1 MANVNLN
8 EKPPSLDVTEFTP
21 PIDYKSNRKGP
32 IRFVLSHVFHYKR
45 LLVSAIF
52 LRLISTLFQSSIP
65 LIIGLMINDY
75 EYYHNNHLNFP
86 TNLFTFY
93 LVLILVVGITAAIV
107 NLLGNWSNEF
117 ISQRMERDAR
127 DELYSS
133 LIGKSLTFHD
143 QQTIGDLMSRAAT
156 DVRQLNFMINPGFS
170 LTFQA
175 LVGILIPLIFISFIN
190 PQLLLVPII
199 FVIFFVVFLRSY
211 NNKFAP
217 VAYRQRVLS
226 GTITGRLNEV
236 ITGIFVVR
244 GMNQEP
250 KERSIFYKNIEDY
263 KQNSIDQGRVI
274 ARYYP
279 LLFFGL
285 ATVFALFHGLILLNA
300 GTISLGDLVAYITL
314 IQLLRFPTFI
324 NIFAFTVLTMGVQS
338 AKRILQLLNWESD
351 IDLNPSGYS
360 QDIKGYIKFEN
371 VSFGYNSS
379 KPVIKNVSFSIE
391 PGQTVALVGM
401 TGAGKTT
408 ITKLLTRLYAPTEG
422 SISIDGV
429 SLGDWSINSL
439 RSQTAIV
446 EQDVFLFSKSIKE
459 NIAFGHNVP
468 IHEIEDAAKKAQAYN
483 FITDLP
489 EGFESVIGERGFD
502 LSGGQ
507 RQRIAIARA
516 ILRNPKILILDDASS
531 AIDSRTEDEIQT
543 AIRNVLKDRVSFL
556 ITHRLAQIRRADKI
570 ILMDKGEISA
580 IGTHEELL
588 RTSKVYRSIF
598 ASFDEYDKVYGALER
613 GSGA

>member
-8 EKPPSLDVTEFTP
+8 TKPPSLDITEFTP
-21 PIDYKSNRKGP
+21 PIDYKTNRNGP
-32 IRFVLSHVFHYKR
+32 IRYVLSHVSHYKR
-45 LLVSAIF
+45 LLIPAIV
-52 LRLISTLFQSSIP
+52 LRLISTLLQSSIP
-65 LIIGLMINDY
+65 VIIGLMINDY
-75 EYYHNNHLNFP
+75 SKYGFNFP
-86 TNLFTFY
+86 NNLFTNY
-93 LVLILVVGITAAIV
+93 LILIFVVGVSAAFV
-107 NLLGNWSNEF
+107 NLLGNWSIEF
-117 ISQRMERDAR
+117 ISQRIERDTR

-133 LIGKSLTFHD
+133 LMGKSLTFHD

-156 DVRQLNFMINPGFS
+156 DVRQLNFMMNPGFS
-170 LTFQA
+170 LVFQA
-175 LVGILIPLIFISFIN
+175 MVGIIIPMVFIFGID
-190 PQLLLVPII
+190 PQLLLVPVV
-199 FVIFFVVFLRSY
+199 FVIVFVIFLRSY
-211 NNKFAP
+211 NNKYGP
-217 VAYRQRVLS
+217 IAYRQRVLS
-226 GTITGRLNEV
+226 GTITGRLTEV

-250 KERSIFYKNIEDY
+250 KERRIFYRNIEDY

-285 ATVFALFHGLILLNA
+285 ATVFALFHGLLLLNQ
-300 GTISLGDLVAYITL
+300 GVITLGDLVAYIGL

-338 AKRILQLLNWESD
+338 AKRILQLLNWESE

-360 QDIKGYIKFEN
+360 QEINGYIKFDN
-371 VSFGYNSS
+371 VTFGYKAD
-379 KPVIKNVSFSIE
+379 KPVIKNISFTVE
-391 PGQTVALVGM
+391 PGQTIALVGM
-401 TGAGKTT
+401 TGSGKTT

-429 SLGDWSINSL
+429 ALNDWSINSL

-446 EQDVFLFSKSIKE
+446 EQDVFLFSKTIKE
-459 NIAFGHNVP
+459 NIAFGLNVP
-468 IHEIEDAAKKAQAYN
+468 IYEIEDAAKKAQAHN

-489 EGFESVIGERGFD
+489 EGFESKIGERGFT

-543 AIRNVLKDRVSFL
+543 AIRTVLKDRVSFL

-588 RTSKVYRSIF
+588 LSSKVYKSIF
-598 ASFDEYDKVYGALER
+598 SSFDEYEKVYGDLEKG
-613 GSGA
+613 GSE

>member
-8 EKPPSLDVTEFTP
+8 EKPPTLDITEFTS
-21 PIDYKSNRKGP
+21 PINYKSNRKGP
-32 IRFVLSHVFHYKR
+32 IRWVLSHVFHYKR
-45 LLVSAIF
+45 LMIPALL
-52 LRLISTLFQSSIP
+52 LRILSTILQSLIP
-65 LIIGLMINDY
+65 VIIGLIVNDWSN
-75 EYYHNNHLNFP
+75 YHDNGIVFP
-86 TNLFTFY
+86 QSKIMFY
-93 LVLILVVGITAAIV
+93 VLLIFIVGISAAIV
-107 NLLGNWSNEF
+107 NLLGSWSIEF
-117 ISQRMERDAR
+117 ISQRIERDTR
-127 DELYSS
+127 DELYAS

-170 LTFQA
+170 LVFQA
-175 LVGILIPLIFISFIN
+175 LLGIIIPLVFISSIN
-190 PQLLLVPII
+190 PQLLLVPVI

-217 VAYRQRVLS
+217 VAYRQRVLA

-244 GMNQEP
+244 GMNQAP

-285 ATVFALFHGLILLNA
+285 ATVLSLFHGLILVNQK
-300 GTISLGDLVAYITL
+300 TISLGDLIAYIGL

-360 QDIKGYIKFEN
+360 QEIKGYIKFEN
-371 VSFGYNSS
+371 VTFGYNPD
-379 KPVIKNVSFSIE
+379 KPVIKNVSFSVE
-391 PGQTVALVGM
+391 PGQTIALVGM
-401 TGAGKTT
+401 TGSGKTT
-408 ITKLLTRLYAPTEG
+408 ITKLLTRLYAPTNG
-422 SISIDGV
+422 AVSIDGIA
-429 SLGDWSINSL
+429 LNEWSINSL

-446 EQDVFLFSKSIKE
+446 EQDVFLFSKTIKE
-459 NIAFGHNVP
+459 NIAFGLKASMESIV
-468 IHEIEDAAKKAQAYN
+468 EAAKKAQAHK
-483 FITDLP
+483 FIMDLP
-489 EGFESVIGERGFD
+489 EQYDSVIGERGFT

-543 AIRNVLKDRVSFL
+543 AIRTVLKDRVSFL

-570 ILMDKGEISA
+570 VLMDKGEIIG
-580 IGTHEELL
+580 IGTHIELL
-588 RTSKVYRSIF
+588 RTSKVYKSIF
-598 ASFDEYDKVYGALER
+598 SSFDEYDKVYGALER
-613 GSGA
+613 QGGQ

>member
-1 MANVNLN
+1 MANINL
-8 EKPPSLDVTEFTP
+8 KGPPALDVTEFTP
-21 PIDYKSNRKGP
+21 PINYNTNRKGP
-32 IRFVLSHVFHYKR
+32 IRWVLSHVFHYKR
-45 LLVSAIF
+45 LLIPAII
-52 LRLISTLFQSSIP
+52 LRLISTLLQSSIP
-65 LIIGLMINDY
+65 LILGLIINDY
-75 EYYHNNHLNFP
+75 EYYHSRNLIFP
-86 TNLFTFY
+86 NNLFMNY
-93 LVLILVVGITAAIV
+93 LILIFVVGVSAALV
-107 NLLGNWSNEF
+107 NLLGNWSIEF
-117 ISQRMERDAR
+117 ISQRMERDTR

-156 DVRQLNFMINPGFS
+156 DVRQLYFMVNPGFS
-170 LTFQA
+170 LVFQA
-175 LVGILIPLIFISFIN
+175 LLGIIIPMVFIYTIN
-190 PQLLLVPII
+190 PQLLFVPII
-199 FVIFFVVFLRSY
+199 FVLFFVIFLRSY
-211 NNKFAP
+211 NNKYAP

-250 KERSIFYKNIEDY
+250 KERGIFYKNIDDY
-263 KQNSIDQGRVI
+263 KQNSIAQGRVI

-285 ATVFALFHGLILLNA
+285 ATVFALFHGLILLN
-300 GTISLGDLVAYITL
+300 THVITLGDLVAYITL

-371 VSFGYNSS
+371 VSFGYNPA
-379 KPVIKNVSFSIE
+379 KLVIKNVSFGIE
-391 PGQTVALVGM
+391 PGETVALVGM

-408 ITKLLTRLYAPTEG
+408 ITKLLTRLYAPNEG
-422 SISIDGV
+422 SISIDGI

-446 EQDVFLFSKSIKE
+446 EQDVFLFSKSIKD
-459 NIAFGHNVP
+459 NISFGFNASTDQ
-468 IHEIEDAAKKAQAYN
+468 IMDAAKKAQAYN
-483 FITDLP
+483 FIMDLP
-489 EGFESVIGERGFD
+489 DGFNSVIGERGFT

-543 AIRNVLKDRVSFL
+543 AIRTVLKDRVSFL

-570 ILMDKGEISA
+570 VLMDKGEISA

-588 RTSKVYRSIF
+588 RTSDVYRSIF
-598 ASFDEYDKVYGALER
+598 SSFDEYDKVYEALRR
-613 GSGA
+613 GSGE

>member
-1 MANVNLN
+1 M
-8 EKPPSLDVTEFTP
+8 
-21 PIDYKSNRKGP
+21 
-32 IRFVLSHVFHYKR
+32 
-45 LLVSAIF
+45 
-52 LRLISTLFQSSIP
+52 
-65 LIIGLMINDY
+65 
-75 EYYHNNHLNFP
+75 
-86 TNLFTFY
+86 
-93 LVLILVVGITAAIV
+93 
-107 NLLGNWSNEF
+107 NLLGNWSIEF
-117 ISQRMERDAR
+117 ISQRMERDTR

-156 DVRQLNFMINPGFS
+156 DVRQLYFMVNPGFS
-170 LTFQA
+170 LVFQA
-175 LVGILIPLIFISFIN
+175 LLGIIIPMVFIYTIN
-190 PQLLLVPII
+190 PQLLFVPII
-199 FVIFFVVFLRSY
+199 FVLFFVIFLRSY
-211 NNKFAP
+211 NNKYAP

-250 KERSIFYKNIEDY
+250 KERGIFYKNIDDY
-263 KQNSIDQGRVI
+263 KQNSIAQGRVI

-285 ATVFALFHGLILLNA
+285 ATVFALFHGLILLN
-300 GTISLGDLVAYITL
+300 THVITLGDLVAYITL

-324 NIFAFTVLTMGVQS
+324 NIFAFTVLTMGGQS

-371 VSFGYNSS
+371 VSFGYNPA
-379 KPVIKNVSFSIE
+379 KLVIKNVSFGIE
-391 PGQTVALVGM
+391 PGETVALVGM

-408 ITKLLTRLYAPTEG
+408 ITKLLTRLYAPNEG
-422 SISIDGV
+422 SISIDGI

-446 EQDVFLFSKSIKE
+446 EQDVFLFSKSIKD
-459 NIAFGHNVP
+459 NISFGFNASTDQ
-468 IHEIEDAAKKAQAYN
+468 IMDAAKKAQAYN
-483 FITDLP
+483 FIMDLP
-489 EGFESVIGERGFD
+489 DGFNSVIGERGFT

-543 AIRNVLKDRVSFL
+543 AIRTVLKDRVSFL

-570 ILMDKGEISA
+570 VLMDKGEISA

-588 RTSKVYRSIF
+588 RTSDVYRSIF
-598 ASFDEYDKVYGALER
+598 ISFDEYDKVYEALRR
-613 GSGA
+613 GSGE